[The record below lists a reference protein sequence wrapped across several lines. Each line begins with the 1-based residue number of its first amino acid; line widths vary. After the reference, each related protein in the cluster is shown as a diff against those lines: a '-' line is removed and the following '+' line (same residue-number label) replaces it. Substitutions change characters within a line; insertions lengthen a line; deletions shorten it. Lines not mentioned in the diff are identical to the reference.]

1 MATKLLQKKR
11 AGSAIALIAG
21 VSLAL
26 ASPGQAQDPGG
37 SAVNQYV
44 EVVPAA
50 GGPRSP
56 GIEKKAQTS
65 LPPAGK
71 EALRQAPPSVAGPLE
86 KIATSSTYGAP
97 AIRAEPKPPKPKP
110 KPKPKP
116 RAPVRDPDVVPPHAP
131 TEVTL
136 GTTVSAIASATDE
149 RLLGLLFTVLM
160 TTLGAVA
167 LAVRRARGA

>member
-11 AGSAIALIAG
+11 AGSAIAVIAG

-44 EVVPAA
+44 ELVPAA
-50 GGPRSP
+50 GGPKSP
-56 GIEKKAQTS
+56 GIERKARTS
-65 LPPAGK
+65 LPPAGR
-71 EALRQAPPSVAGPLE
+71 EALKQAPPSVAKPLE
-86 KIATSSTYGAP
+86 DIATSSTYGAP
-97 AIRAEPKPPKPKP
+97 AIQAEPEPKPT
-110 KPKPKP
+110 KPKP
-116 RAPVRDPDVVPPHAP
+116 RAPVRDPDVVPPRAP

-136 GTTVSAIASATDE
+136 GSTVSAIASATDE

-167 LAVRRARGA
+167 LAVRRARDA

>member
-11 AGSAIALIAG
+11 AGSAIAVMAG

-50 GGPRSP
+50 GGPRSL
-56 GIEKKAQTS
+56 GIEKKVRTS

-86 KIATSSTYGAP
+86 EIATSSTYGAP
-97 AIRAEPKPPKPKP
+97 AIRAEPKPTKPKP
-110 KPKPKP
+110 KPQ
-116 RAPVRDPDVVPPHAP
+116 APVRDPDVVPPRAP

-149 RLLGLLFTVLM
+149 RLLGLLLTVLT

-167 LAVRRARGA
+167 LAVRRARVA

>member
-11 AGSAIALIAG
+11 AGSAIAVIAG

-86 KIATSSTYGAP
+86 EIATSSTYGAP
-97 AIRAEPKPPKPKP
+97 AIRAEPKPTKP

-116 RAPVRDPDVVPPHAP
+116 RGPVRDPDVVPPRAP

-136 GTTVSAIASATDE
+136 GSTVSAIASATDE

>member
-50 GGPRSP
+50 GGPKSA

-86 KIATSSTYGAP
+86 EIATSSTYGAP
-97 AIRAEPKPPKPKP
+97 AIRAEPKPTKPKP
-110 KPKPKP
+110 Q
-116 RAPVRDPDVVPPHAP
+116 APVRDPDVVPPRAP

>member
-11 AGSAIALIAG
+11 AGSAIAVMAG

-50 GGPRSP
+50 DGPRSP
-56 GIEKKAQTS
+56 GIEKKVRTS

-86 KIATSSTYGAP
+86 EIATSSTYGAP
-97 AIRAEPKPPKPKP
+97 AIRAEPKPTKPKP
-110 KPKPKP
+110 KPQ
-116 RAPVRDPDVVPPHAP
+116 APVRDPDVVPPRAP

-149 RLLGLLFTVLM
+149 RLLGLLLTVLT

-167 LAVRRARGA
+167 LAVRRARVA